1 MDHDARYYRQM
12 QIYMSLFT
20 KMLIDGLGQ
29 EVYINAIFL
38 LTNISQILFVVKISI
53 QNIVACKIINNQNDA
68 HAGPQLITKMLCIE

>member
-1 MDHDARYYRQM
+1 MDHGARYYRQM

-20 KMLIDGLGQ
+20 KMLLDGLGQ

-38 LTNISQILFVVKISI
+38 STNMSQILFVMKISI

-68 HAGPQLITKMLCIE
+68 HVGPQLITKILCIE